1 MIFDTIHNASK
12 YYSYSPRVKMALE
25 YLEKNA
31 EELISMPAGRV
42 DIDGDNVYALVLD
55 RPCDPNYNAYWEG
68 HRLYLD
74 IHYVAD
80 GEEWFGWSHISNMK
94 ETEYVEKV
102 PGEHAKYEGE
112 GVYFLMRKGD
122 FCLTDLED
130 IHAPST
136 YRPNSPFLRKICV
149 KVKL

>member
-1 MIFDTIHNASK
+1 MIFDNLKNAKK
-12 YYSYSPRVKMALE
+12 YYSYSDRVKMALE

-31 EELISMPAGRV
+31 EALITMPAGRV

-55 RPCDPNYNAYWEG
+55 RPCDPDYDAYWEG

-80 GEEWFGWSHISNMK
+80 GEEWFGWSHVSNME
-94 ETEYVEKV
+94 ETEYNAAV
-102 PGEHAKYEGE
+102 PGEHSKHKGE
-112 GVYFLMRKGD
+112 GVHFLMRKGD
-122 FCLTDLED
+122 FCLTDIED
-130 IHAPST
+130 IHAPSV
-136 YRPNSPFLRKICV
+136 YRPNAPFLRKICV